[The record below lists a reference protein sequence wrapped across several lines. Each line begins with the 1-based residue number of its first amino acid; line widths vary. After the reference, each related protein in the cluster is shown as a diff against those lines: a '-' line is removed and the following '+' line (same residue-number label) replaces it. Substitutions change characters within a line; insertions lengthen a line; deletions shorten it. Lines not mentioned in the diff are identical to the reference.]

1 MEDIL
6 HLASPQPPK
15 RRIYSTYTVGMPSAP
30 DRSEPRLR
38 TDAASN
44 RARVLEAARTVF
56 GRDGV
61 AAPLTTV
68 AREAGVGIATLY
80 RRFPDRDALVAEAFA
95 EALERYRSVATDAAA
110 VADPWDSFV
119 ALVAGIG
126 EIEADNRGFTHVI
139 QSATPALRPS
149 DAEHAEGYARVVH
162 VLERAQAAGVLRPD
176 LSPEDLPVVSFAIA
190 GILEATRDD
199 APDAWRRHL
208 ALVLDGCRPPAAGE
222 LPPPVPPRVMQR
234 AMLRSARRR
243 QTR

>member
-1 MEDIL
+1 
-6 HLASPQPPK
+6 
-15 RRIYSTYTVGMPSAP
+15 MPSAP
-30 DRSEPRLR
+30 DCDGPRLR
-38 TDAASN
+38 ADAASN
-44 RARVLEAARTVF
+44 RARILDAARTVF

-61 AAPLTTV
+61 NAPLTTV

-95 EALERYRSVATDAAA
+95 EALARYRA
-110 VADPWDSFV
+110 VAADAVAVDDPWRSFT

-139 QSATPALRPS
+139 QSATPALRPT
-149 DAEHAEGYARVVH
+149 DAEHAEGYGRVVH
-162 VLERAQAAGVLRPD
+162 VVERAQAAGVLRPD
-176 LSPEDLPVVSFAIA
+176 LSPEDLPVISFAIA

-199 APDAWRRHL
+199 APDAWRRHV
-208 ALVLDGCRPPAAGE
+208 ALVLDGCRASSSTP